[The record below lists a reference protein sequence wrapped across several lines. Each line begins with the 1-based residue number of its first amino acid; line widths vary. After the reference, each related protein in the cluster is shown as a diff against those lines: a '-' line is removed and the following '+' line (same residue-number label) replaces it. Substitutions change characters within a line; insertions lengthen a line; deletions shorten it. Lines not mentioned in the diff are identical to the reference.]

1 MRPYLGEDTTYDSQ
15 RFNRLI
21 DCVDDYLNDADVT
34 AQRFYK
40 ELLSAIQV
48 GADYHDSYAKKYH
61 EAYLKVCGLL
71 RTTDVPEDKV
81 STPAP
86 ERP

>member
-1 MRPYLGEDTTYDSQ
+1 MNPIVNPDTTYDSQ
-15 RFNRLI
+15 RYDRLI

-34 AQRFYK
+34 PDKFYR
-40 ELLSAIQV
+40 ELLSAIQL
-48 GADYHDSYAKKYH
+48 GADYHDNHARKYH

-71 RTTDVPEDKV
+71 KTTDVPVSKV